1 MKKQTQA
8 RKLVLK
14 KEVLA
19 DLQDVTGGAGTVL
32 IDTVY
37 RPSPTYN
44 CATAVG
50 CGYA

>member
-1 MKKQTQA
+1 MKKQMKA

-19 DLQDVTGGAGTVL
+19 DLQDVTGGEGTVL
-32 IDTVY
+32 NDTVY
-37 RPSPTYN
+37 HPAPSYN
-44 CATAVG
+44 CATAG

>member
-1 MKKQTQA
+1 MKKQTKA

-19 DLQDVTGGAGTVL
+19 DLQNVSGGEGTVL

-37 RPSPTYN
+37 HPAPSYN
-44 CATAVG
+44 CATAG

>member
-1 MKKQTQA
+1 MKKQTKA

-14 KEVLA
+14 KELLA
-19 DLQDVTGGAGTVL
+19 DLQDVTGGNQPKL
-32 IDTVY
+32 NDTVY
-37 RPSPTYN
+37 HPAPSET